1 MVRKVTPAQYKNMIR
16 QAQNKQKQAI
26 AKVNREIRQYNQKVK
41 RSVENYNREVRAYNA
56 RVRAN
61 RQRLKSELQRL
72 SRQSTSIRYTVY
84 RTSVTTLQSSYSRLE
99 ERSNSEAMDPRYNWL
114 IDLSEREA
122 ANSADVTNALL
133 GSEDIPDKPI
143 DELVDAELTTELQ
156 SISPDLDNRWKG
168 AVFALNPSNPDAARH
183 FCTSAREVI
192 IQILEI
198 KAPDENVFEI
208 YPDCELTD
216 KGNPTRRTKINYLLQ
231 RKELR
236 DPIFV
241 EFVDKDVENI
251 LELFRV
257 FNDATHGSAG
267 KYDLPQLS
275 SIKKRVED
283 GIMFLSQ
290 IAG

>member
-1 MVRKVTPAQYKNMIR
+1 MIR